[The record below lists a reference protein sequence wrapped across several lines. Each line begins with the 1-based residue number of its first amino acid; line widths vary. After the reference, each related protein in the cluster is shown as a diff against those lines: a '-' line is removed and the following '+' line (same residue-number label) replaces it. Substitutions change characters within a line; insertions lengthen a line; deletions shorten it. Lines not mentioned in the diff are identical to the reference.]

1 MSNYKDIKG
10 IDFENIVD
18 TGSEGT
24 KVAVGTT
31 AQRGGLE
38 GQIRFNSESNA
49 LEFRNGTGYTP
60 INDAPS
66 ISSADV
72 TEIESGAGGT
82 ETINITGDD
91 FVSGVNVKFIGSD
104 ASEVTAD
111 SVTRNSRT
119 SLTATVT
126 RSNFANASEPY
137 DVVVVNPNGKTA
149 TLDNY
154 INIDNPATWTT
165 ASGNLADIDMDAS
178 GTHATV
184 VANDPDGDPISY
196 SLSSGSLGGLSL
208 SSGGVIS
215 GAPTHVAADTTYNFG
230 IDATSNSKTINRS
243 FNIIVRKVFVAGN
256 QSHTNLDDMLQ
267 EMSGLDLA
275 QSAGGTLT
283 INGQSL
289 GNYEYYAT
297 TANKSLSSGE
307 NMNTYFSNTK
317 DTTSSLLYF
326 GGDLTINS
334 GLTFIPPVRKLFTAI
349 YVAGNLVVN
358 GAISMSSRGA
368 NHSGTGDSGGYTA
381 PAAIRLRSNGET
393 IPATGGGGAGRNTG
407 GNNSDGSNG
416 STATRG
422 TGGGGSGGHKYK
434 HNTLNYGGGAGA
446 AGTSFS
452 GGAGGGGNDYFTQT
466 GGDGVANG
474 GSGGSNGGNANGGGG
489 NPSIQGNADAV
500 LPTGTGG
507 NLIIYCEGSITGSGQ
522 LRARASDD
530 TSTKTDNNTR
540 RGGGGQGGGVIHAFC
555 SSTSGVSR
563 HTEGRQGMQ
572 GSEGNG
578 GNGANGYSE
587 FITGYSG

>member
-31 AQRGGLE
+31 AQRGSLE

-60 INDAPS
+60 INDSPS
-66 ISSADV
+66 ISTADV

-91 FVSGVNVKFIGSD
+91 FISGVNVKFVGSD

-119 SLTATVT
+119 SLTASVT

-149 TLDNY
+149 TLSDY

-165 ASGNLADIDMDAS
+165 ASGNVADINMDATGAHS
-178 GTHATV
+178 TL
-184 VANDPDGDPISY
+184 VASDPDGDPVSY
-196 SLSSGSLGGLSL
+196 SLASGSLGGLSL

-215 GAPTHVAADTTYNFG
+215 GTPTNVAADTTYNFG
-230 IDATSNSKTINRS
+230 VDATSNSKTINRS

-267 EMSGLDLA
+267 EMAGIDLA
-275 QSAGGTLT
+275 QSAGGSLT
-283 INGQSL
+283 INGQAL

-297 TANKSLSSGE
+297 TSNKSLSSGE

-358 GAISMSSRGA
+358 GSISMTSRGA
-368 NHSGTGDSGGYTA
+368 NHSGTGNSGGYTA

-393 IPATGGGGAGRNTG
+393 IPASGGGGAGRNTG

-416 STATRG
+416 GTATRG

-434 HNTLNYGGGAGA
+434 NTSNNYGGGGGA

-452 GGAGGGGNDYFTQT
+452 GGAGGGGNDYFTQN

-474 GSGGSNGGNANGGGG
+474 GSGGSNGGGAQGGAG
-489 NPSIQGNADAV
+489 NPTVAGHGNQP
-500 LPTGTGG
+500 LPEGTGG
-507 NLIIYCEGSITGSGQ
+507 NLIIYCEGSVSGSGS
-522 LRARASDD
+522 LRARANEDQGTVTHSEG
-530 TSTKTDNNTR
+530 
-540 RGGGGQGGGVIHAFC
+540 RGGGGAGGGVIHLF
-555 SSTSGVSR
+555 TGSGSLSR
-563 HTEGRQGMQ
+563 FVEGTKG
-572 GSEGNG
+572 GLGYNGNG
-578 GNGANGYSE
+578 GNGGNGYSTV
-587 FITGYSG
+587 ISGYSG